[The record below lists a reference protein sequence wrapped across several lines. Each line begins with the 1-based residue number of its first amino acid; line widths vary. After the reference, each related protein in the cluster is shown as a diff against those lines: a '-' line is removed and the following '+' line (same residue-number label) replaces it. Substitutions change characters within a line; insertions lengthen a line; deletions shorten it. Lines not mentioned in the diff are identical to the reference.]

1 MIVPRL
7 SPQGGNSYAIQKEC
21 SILPLPVNLSHII
34 LQHVDLLL
42 SSRNSFTNHISEPL
56 YVAVHYDSLL
66 ESVFGFHAI
75 VSDHSC
81 VQTYL
86 CVFSSGLW
94 SYFRIRLLN
103 KASCKCKDWIRHRF
117 VQKCLLFWWNF
128 IIFLFCLSIET
139 PVSEGFHE
147 VKSQQLKMVLM

>member
-1 MIVPRL
+1 MWI
-7 SPQGGNSYAIQKEC
+7 C
-21 SILPLPVNLSHII
+21 CFPVATH
-34 LQHVDLLL
+34 LQTTQVSLCMLQ
-42 SSRNSFTNHISEPL
+42 FTMTVF
-56 YVAVHYDSLL
+56 Y

-103 KASCKCKDWIRHRF
+103 KASCNCKDSNKTQVCTKVFALLVELHNLFVLSFHRNTCKWRF
-117 VQKCLLFWWNF
+117 PWSEVSTIKDGVDVNPSETVSSWSVSHCCPLLDSNF
-128 IIFLFCLSIET
+128 NWRLQWET
-139 PVSEGFHE
+139 DAD
-147 VKSQQLKMVLM
+147 